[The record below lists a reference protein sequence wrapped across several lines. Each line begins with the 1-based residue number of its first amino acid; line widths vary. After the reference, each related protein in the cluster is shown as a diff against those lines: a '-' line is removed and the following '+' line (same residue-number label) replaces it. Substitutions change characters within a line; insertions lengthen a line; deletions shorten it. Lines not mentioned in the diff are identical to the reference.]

1 MLGYPSECIHQNVV
15 RQCKFSISCW
25 LQGGRNVKGCGDN
38 KWLFSCCV
46 SENDLPTRFVL
57 KFNELKKICL
67 TNSKIVQQNLKPKQ
81 WQLLFLY
88 HKVYQRKQY

>member
-46 SENDLPTRFVL
+46 SENDLPTRFVVDFL
-57 KFNELKKICL
+57 IRIFEKFIIF
-67 TNSKIVQQNLKPKQ
+67 SNL
-81 WQLLFLY
+81 
-88 HKVYQRKQY
+88 

>member
-46 SENDLPTRFVL
+46 SENDISTRFVRFFFIFFIL
-57 KFNELKKICL
+57 IIGELL
-67 TNSKIVQQNLKPKQ
+67 LKIVQQNLKPKQ
-81 WQLLFLY
+81 WQ
-88 HKVYQRKQY
+88 